1 MSPILKS
8 NFNCKLMFLSD
19 MDDNLLKLK
28 HQFPNQVV
36 CQKLKVSDVPKY
48 LLAADYGL
56 LLREATI
63 TNQVASPVKFA
74 EYIACGL
81 KDIVSNHLGDYSEY
95 VKTFE
100 NGLLNG
106 DIALPHKQVLL
117 SDKLKIK
124 DIAKSNFSKIHF
136 RSQYNNLLIDHKN

>member
-19 MDDNLLKLK
+19 MDDNILKLK

-48 LLAADYGL
+48 LVSADYGL

-81 KDIVSNHLGDYSEY
+81 KVIVSNHLGDYSEY